1 MVRIIAGACAI
12 SAGST
17 LILVAVFGEV
27 AHPMLP
33 DNLAPIV
40 LALVGIGSLRAGWW
54 CWHD

>member
-1 MVRIIAGACAI
+1 VRIIAGACAI